1 MTEFELI
8 DRLKPLLPL
17 NDFVVAG
24 AGDDCAI
31 LDLGAPELT
40 LLKTDAVV
48 EGIHFTPATEPD
60 RVGHKAL
67 GRCLSDV
74 AAMAGWPIA
83 AVVTLGLPGGFDPAR
98 IEGLYRGLCRLAS
111 RYQVAV
117 VGGETTSNPERLLVS
132 VSVVGRVARDRV
144 VRRSG
149 LQPGDALFVTGEL
162 GGSFAGRHLDFE
174 PRLTEAQWLA
184 ETVPLRAMMDLSDG
198 LAGDLP
204 HLLAASGGHGAA
216 LFQGALPV
224 SRAAKT
230 AARAGDLAKPAI
242 VAALTDGE
250 DFELLFGIAPGR
262 TVALVDSWKLRFP
275 DTRLSCIGRVT
286 REPGIRLWDKNG
298 VRPLNAR
305 GYEHFR

>member
-8 DRLKPLLPL
+8 NRLKPLLPS

-31 LDLGAPELT
+31 LDLGAPDLT
-40 LLKTDAVV
+40 LFKTDAVV
-48 EGIHFTPATEPD
+48 EGIHFTPAIEPE

-74 AAMAGWPIA
+74 AAMAGWPVA
-83 AVVTLGLPGGFDPAR
+83 AVVTLGLPREFDPAR
-98 IEGLYRGLCRLAS
+98 IEGLYRGLGRLAS
-111 RYQVAV
+111 RYQVAI
-117 VGGETTSNPERLLVS
+117 VGGETTSNPDRLLVS
-132 VSVVGRVARDRV
+132 VSVVGRVPRDRV

-149 LQPGDALFVTGEL
+149 LEPGDALFVTGEL
-162 GGSFAGRHLDFE
+162 GGSLAGRHLDFE

-224 SRAAKT
+224 SRAAKM

-262 TVALVDSWKLRFP
+262 TVALMDSWKLRFP
-275 DTRLSCIGRVT
+275 GTRLSCIGRVT